1 MVTPIPGRQ
10 FVAHKQPAHPTDSPS
25 RAGKAVNIMA
35 TETTE
40 AKEQRKT
47 VAATKKLL
55 GLPSSASNGQVIAAA
70 SKRLAHFRERD
81 RVVDEAYTAGKIT
94 AAGRQAWRKRY
105 DDNPAETTQVL
116 ASLASGLPS
125 VGSTSHPE
133 IVTDSGGRRTYAG
146 QPVLMSRAGQP
157 MVFAREGWME
167 LGEFKRRG
175 HTAEDCVS
183 AVISARMGGQAA
195 KAFTTGTPAPIA
207 PSPTAAAAGA
217 VEMAAIRQGLGLTGR

>member
-25 RAGKAVNIMA
+25 RAGKAVNMA
-35 TETTE
+35 TQQTTE
-40 AKEQRKT
+40 ARKT

-81 RVVDEAYTAGKIT
+81 RVVDQAYASGKIT
-94 AAGRQAWRKRY
+94 AAGKQAWRKRY
-105 DDNPAETTQVL
+105 DDNPAETKQVL

-133 IVTDSGGRRTYAG
+133 IVMDAGGRPTYAG

-157 MVFAREGWME
+157 MVFSREGWRE

-175 HTAEDCVS
+175 HTPEDCVS
-183 AVISARMGGQAA
+183 AVISVRMGGQMA
-195 KAFTTGTPAPIA
+195 KAFAAGTPAPTA